1 MLKRTRTYLTLL
13 LAIVALLF
21 TGLARAD
28 VGIPALR
35 IMCGKSSNKIIIE
48 PFTIWDS
55 GSPYPYDF
63 ETSQKTPS
71 LVVGETTFYSL
82 SNDVFNYKKPFT
94 HLCRTKNRTVEL
106 TLYEAKLTVRE
117 GQDVSINQLGFDGSF
132 DLDVYYLASDTVGIW
147 MECFTKKD
155 REERCSKFFQP
166 INNNEDLVSFALHP
180 DMIGSI
186 ERRLERGA
194 DINSRQ
200 RCGITALHV
209 AASGGGVKMVKFLV
223 ERGARI
229 NERDCRGETPLG
241 TAKRTRSYTRDK
253 DAQNAVIDFLLQKGA
268 NE

>member
-1 MLKRTRTYLTLL
+1 MSKRTRKYLTPL
-13 LAIVALLF
+13 LAIVALMF
-21 TGLARAD
+21 IGLVQAD

-35 IMCGKSSNKIIIE
+35 IMCGKSTDKIIVE
-48 PFTIWDS
+48 PFTVWDS
-55 GSPYPYDF
+55 GSPYRYDF

-94 HLCRTKNRTVEL
+94 HPCKTKSRTVEL

-117 GQDVSINQLGFDGSF
+117 GQNISINELGFDGSF
-132 DLDVYYLASDTVGIW
+132 DLDVYKLVSDTKGIW

-155 REERCSKFFQP
+155 QEERCSKFFQP
-166 INNNEDLVSFALHP
+166 KNNDEVLVSIALHP
-180 DMIGSI
+180 DMLGSI
-186 ERRLERGA
+186 ERMLERGV

-209 AASGGGVKMVKFLV
+209 AASGGGIEMVKFLV
-223 ERGARI
+223 ERGAKL

-241 TAKRTRSYTRDK
+241 TAKRTRSYTREK
-253 DAQNAVIDFLLQKGA
+253 DAQNAVTDYLIQKGA
-268 NE
+268 RE